1 MFKFHKKRISV
12 GETLTCSID
21 SSVNAF
27 VVDDSHIEMAGRR
40 KTLSGAT
47 LKVFK
52 QQGIT
57 RSSVQG
63 TKYWL
68 HKGTRISDLTDVE
81 ESSPTQNGS
90 QR

>member
-1 MFKFHKKRISV
+1 MFKFHKKGISV
-12 GETLTCSID
+12 GETLICSID
-21 SSVNAF
+21 SSVNAI
-27 VVDDSHIEMAGRR
+27 VVDDSHIEMAGNR

-47 LKVFK
+47 IEVFK

-68 HKGTRISDLTDVE
+68 YKGTRVSDLTDVDG
-81 ESSPTQNGS
+81 SSSAQNGS